1 MANKIMGGAE
11 GYILRIARKE
21 WIEKVFNSAMYY
33 TSSPRKWQTGQTVLF
48 LAKTEVGD
56 SFIGYGVIENVYMKE
71 ELSEEERMECEAFG
85 WQKALEFKY
94 IVRFDKPLA
103 LRETFLRDSKLRGKF
118 LHGLHLKME
127 QVNSIISQ
135 AEGHNP

>member
-1 MANKIMGGAE
+1 MANKRMDVAE
-11 GYILRIARKE
+11 GYILRIAKKE
-21 WIEKVFNSAMYY
+21 WIEKVFNSAVYY

>member
-56 SFIGYGVIENVYMKE
+56 SFIGYGLIENVYMKE